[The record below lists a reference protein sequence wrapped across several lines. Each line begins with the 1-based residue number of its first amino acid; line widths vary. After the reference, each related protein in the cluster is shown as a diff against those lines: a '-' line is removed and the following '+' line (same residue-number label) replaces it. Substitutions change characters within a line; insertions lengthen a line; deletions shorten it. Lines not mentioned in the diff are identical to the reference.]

1 MARPVKL
8 RPLLVATS
16 LSLAAFATI
25 LVPLGAPAAAQPERP
40 GSAFT
45 QQFAAGDARHGAMFR
60 WWWTSAVDADVAAEQ
75 LREVA
80 GAGYKG
86 VEIAFVMDGL
96 DYVVDT
102 DHHEYGD
109 DGWRA
114 AVRVV
119 LAEANRL
126 GLQVDLTLGGRW
138 PAAVPG
144 LDVSSD
150 AASQELTTGTAVVE
164 AGVRFNQAL
173 PQPVPLTYE
182 DRTME
187 DGEVVTTTRTS
198 PASYVAATATRCMT
212 ECGDETPVLDL
223 ETVVDLR
230 ADVSDGR
237 LDWTAPTEGTWVV
250 TSYWR
255 RGTAQRNDAPFGSS
269 VSPWSEPESRV
280 VDHFGEAGTRAILA
294 FYGEMLDGPTRRLLR
309 QNGGSLFEDSLELKH
324 AQAWTPGFL
333 DSFEESQGYRLEP
346 YLPVLAKLDASGP
359 FAEPAARYD
368 WVSGQDDIATRVTHD
383 VEDTLDDLYI
393 TEHVRPIRAWANRLG
408 LDFRAQPYGEAIDL
422 GGAAQELDVSE
433 CESLGCS
440 EEQFRAL
447 AGGVTAA
454 RKTLL
459 SSEMLP
465 GGFGNLY
472 GLTPAEIAALANKE
486 YSFGANQMV
495 FHGLPY
501 RELPPAADGS
511 DVDTSAAWPGFHA
524 FSARI
529 GEAFGPRQ
537 PAWTMEPAM
546 GDYYARIQQVLQAG
560 TARFDVA
567 VLDGDGAFLGDTD
580 LTYSY
585 LTADSLAGLPVGR
598 GRLAPDGASYGAL
611 VVGDEPI
618 DLTSARDI
626 ERMAA
631 AGLPVVLMAGGPQ
644 RAAGYAASAED
655 AAADDAEVVA
665 VFDRIAAL
673 PSGLEAA
680 DKRAAVALLEQ
691 HVAPSA
697 DGLAA
702 GVEAVRRESGATTFT
717 ALFNRGTSDV
727 STKASLRAPRAAVPY
742 LLDPWSGEI
751 TAIGDYTRVGG
762 RIEIDVDLA
771 AGDSA
776 LVALAG
782 PSFAGGAQPV
792 AGPATPIAGEIALPE
807 WSLSLDEYLP
817 GGATDPAHVT
827 RHVTRTIDGV
837 ELAPW
842 SEIEGIED
850 AVGVVTYRTTVTVSR
865 KVAAVKTLL
874 DLGEVAGAYR
884 VRLNGTLL
892 PTPDQLDHEVDLEGG
907 LVPGVNTIEIEVASP
922 LLNRLRITRPAEFGS
937 RTPTVNGL
945 LGPVVLKPYVER
957 DR

>member
-1 MARPVKL
+1 MTRSVPF
-8 RPLLVATS
+8 RSLLVATS
-16 LSLAAFATI
+16 LSAVAAATVLA
-25 LVPLGAPAAAQPERP
+25 PLGGPAVARPERP

-45 QQFAAGDARHGAMFR
+45 QRFEAADASHGAMFR

-75 LREVA
+75 LHEVA
-80 GAGYKG
+80 AAGYKG

-102 DHHEYGD
+102 DRHEYGD
-109 DGWRA
+109 EGWRT

-126 GLQVDLTLGGRW
+126 GIQVDLTLGGRW

-144 LDVSSD
+144 LEVSGD

-164 AGVRFNQAL
+164 AGVRFDQAL
-173 PQPVPLTYE
+173 PQPAPLTYE

-187 DGEVVTTTRTS
+187 GGQVVTTTRTS
-198 PASYVAATATRCMT
+198 PASYVAATATRCLA
-212 ECGDETPVLDL
+212 ECGGETPVLDL
-223 ETVVDLR
+223 ETVVDLG

-237 LDWTAPTEGTWVV
+237 LDWTAPAEGTWVV
-250 TSYWR
+250 TSYWH

-269 VSPWSEPESRV
+269 VSPLSEPESRV
-280 VDHFGEAGTRAILA
+280 VDHFGAAGTHAMLA
-294 FYGEMLDGPTRRLLR
+294 FYGELLDGPTRRVLR

-333 DSFEESQGYRLEP
+333 DSFEETQGYRLEP
-346 YLPVLAKLDASGP
+346 YLPVLAKLDAAGP

-368 WVSGQDDIATRVTHD
+368 WAPGQDDIATRVSHD
-383 VEDTLDDLYI
+383 VDATLDDLYI
-393 TEHVRPIRAWANRLG
+393 SEHVRPIRAWANRLG

-511 DVDTSAAWPGFHA
+511 DVNTSAAWPGFHA

-567 VLDGDGAFLGDTD
+567 VVDGDGAFLGDTD

-585 LTADSLAGLPVGR
+585 LTADSLSGLPVGR

-611 VVGDEPI
+611 VVGNEPI
-618 DLTSARDI
+618 DLTTAREI
-626 ERMAA
+626 ERIAT
-631 AGLPVVLMAGGPQ
+631 AGLPVVVIDGGPQ
-644 RAAGYAASAED
+644 RVAGYAASAED
-655 AAADDAEVVA
+655 AAADDAKVVA

-673 PSGLEAA
+673 HTGLEAA

-691 HVAPSA
+691 HVVPSA

-702 GVEAVRRESGATTFT
+702 GVEAVRRVSGAATFT
-717 ALFNRGTSDV
+717 ALFNRGTSEV
-727 STKASLRAPRAAVPY
+727 STKASLAAPRGAVPY

-762 RIEIDVDLA
+762 QVEIDLDLA

-782 PSFAGGAQPV
+782 PSFTGGAQSV
-792 AGPATPIAGEIALPE
+792 ARPATAVPGEVSLPE
-807 WSLSLDEYLP
+807 WSLSLDEYVP
-817 GGATDPAHVT
+817 GGAADPAHVT
-827 RHVTRTIDGV
+827 RHVTRTIDDV

-850 AVGVVTYRTTVTVSR
+850 AVGVGTYRTTVTVSR
-865 KVAAVKTLL
+865 KMAAGRALL

-892 PTPDQLDHEVDLEGG
+892 PTPDQLDSEVDLAAG

-922 LLNRLRITRPAEFGS
+922 LLNRLRITRPAEFGN
-937 RTPTVNGL
+937 REPTVNGL
-945 LGPVVLKPYVER
+945 LGPVALKPYVER
-957 DR
+957 RR